1 MTFRYQEIAAH
12 LRDRI
17 RDGTYRPGDCIPS
30 IRELMSQFGVARDT
44 VRDAVSRLTQEGL
57 VTPKLGIGTVVRDTS
72 LVPLAYRKD
81 HVSQTWAVQTGEPEE
96 VGDVIVRAG
105 WDVTDPDIAE
115 RLGLTRGARVV
126 YRVRHQRKGVDLCQI
141 HEQWI
146 PEEVVLAIR
155 DATGVDLSD
164 QSVTPPTD
172 LFTLMRQ
179 SGNPPVEVTETI
191 AARMPGIEAGQTLGL
206 PPGVPVLITRRVTVD
221 GRTRPLETSTFTGA
235 GDRTSLSYTVP
246 LPTDTTSDEGAV

>member
-17 RDGTYRPGDCIPS
+17 RNGTYRPGSCIPS
-30 IRELMSQFGVARDT
+30 IRELMREFGVARDT
-44 VRDAVSRLTQEGL
+44 VRDAVSRLAQEGL
-57 VTPKLGIGTVVRDTS
+57 VTPKLGIGTVVRDNS
-72 LVPLAYRKD
+72 LVTLAYRKD
-81 HVSQTWAVQTGEPEE
+81 HVSQTWAVQTGEAEE
-96 VGDVIVRAG
+96 VGDVIVQAG
-105 WDVTDPDIAE
+105 WDVADPHIKE
-115 RLGLTRGARVV
+115 RLGLPPGARVV
-126 YRVRHQRKGVDLCQI
+126 YRVRHQRKGADLCQI

-164 QSVTPPTD
+164 QSVVPPTD

-179 SGNPPVEVTETI
+179 SGSSPAEVMEAI
-191 AARMPGIEAGQTLGL
+191 VARMPGVEEGETLGL
-206 PPGVPVLITRRVTVD
+206 PPGVPVLITRRITVD
-221 GRTRPLETSTFTGA
+221 SQARPLETSVFTGA

-246 LPTDTTSDEGAV
+246 LPAEGAA